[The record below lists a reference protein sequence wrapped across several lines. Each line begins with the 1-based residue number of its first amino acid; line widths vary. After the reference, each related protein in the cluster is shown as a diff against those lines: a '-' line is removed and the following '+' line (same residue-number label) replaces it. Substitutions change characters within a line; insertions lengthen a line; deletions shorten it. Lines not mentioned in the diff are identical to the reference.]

1 MPPRLLSFLP
11 AGLIPDKVD
20 TASVPVVIHTHS
32 GAASANCP
40 LCGEPST
47 RLHSRYRRRLA
58 DFPWQGRPVVVE
70 VRARR
75 FRCAT
80 PDCARRVFSE
90 RLPAIAG
97 VKARRTVR
105 LGDIQRHLGL
115 ALGGE
120 PGSRLAVRLA
130 MPVSGDT
137 LLRLIRS
144 GEPPHHPSPRVVGID
159 DWSLRRGQSY
169 GTIVCDLER
178 RRVIDLLP
186 DRTANSVAKWLE
198 QHPGV
203 EIVVRDRAGAYAEG
217 ARNGAPGAVQVAD
230 RWHLLRNLGDTVQG
244 LVDRHRRQVH
254 AAARG
259 VAHRR
264 HVMRAATCPPD
275 LTQEQALR
283 SGRRKGRDERYEAI
297 LELKARG
304 LTSIQIGANVGISH
318 ITVQRWLKAGAAPAH
333 DKPPQPGSVGL
344 HAPYLEQR
352 WQEGCRNATMLWR
365 ELKERGYR
373 GSERTLRRWIAER
386 RQTGVRHQEVVD
398 TVAAEAWTVPSSRR
412 CARLLTATADKV
424 GSRESE
430 FLTNLRVTAPDLVR
444 AGEIASEF
452 AGMICK
458 RAPEKAE
465 AALKA
470 WMETAQDSLLA
481 SFTRGL
487 QRDSDAVQAAL
498 TEPWSTGPVEG
509 HINRLKLVKRQMY
522 GRGKLDLLHRR
533 MVQAA

>member
-1 MPPRLLSFLP
+1 
-11 AGLIPDKVD
+11 
-20 TASVPVVIHTHS
+20 
-32 GAASANCP
+32 
-40 LCGEPST
+40 
-47 RLHSRYRRRLA
+47 
-58 DFPWQGRPVVVE
+58 
-70 VRARR
+70 
-75 FRCAT
+75 
-80 PDCARRVFSE
+80 
-90 RLPAIAG
+90 
-97 VKARRTVR
+97 
-105 LGDIQRHLGL
+105 
-115 ALGGE
+115 
-120 PGSRLAVRLA
+120 

-264 HVMRAATCPPD
+264 HAMRAVTCPPD

-297 LELKARG
+297 LELKPRG
-304 LTSIQIGANVGISH
+304 LTSIQIGANLGISH

-352 WQEGCRNATMLWR
+352 WQEGCRNATLLWR
-365 ELKERGYR
+365 ELEERGYR

-470 WMETAQDSLLA
+470 WMETAQASLLA

-498 TEPWSTGPVEG
+498 TESWSTGPVEG

-522 GRGKLDLLHRR
+522 GREKLDLLHRR

>member
-1 MPPRLLSFLP
+1 MPPRLLSFFP
-11 AGLIPDKVD
+11 AGLIPEKVD
-20 TASVPVVIHTHS
+20 TASLPVVIHTHS
-32 GAASANCP
+32 SAASANCP
-40 LCGEPST
+40 LCGQPST
-47 RLHSRYRRRLA
+47 RLHSHYRRRLA
-58 DFPWQGRPVVVE
+58 DLPWQSRPVVVE

-80 PDCARRVFSE
+80 LHCARRVFSE

-105 LGDIQRHLGL
+105 LGDIQRQLGL
-115 ALGGE
+115 VLGGE

-144 GEPPHHPSPRVVGID
+144 GESPRHPAPRFVGID
-159 DWSLRRGQSY
+159 DWAFHRGQSY

-178 RRVIDLLP
+178 RCVIDLLL
-186 DRTANSVAKWLE
+186 DRTAETVTKWLKE
-198 QHPGV
+198 HPGV

-217 ARNGAPGAVQVAD
+217 ARYGAPGAVQVAD

-244 LVDRHRRQVH
+244 LVDRYRRQVH

-264 HVMRAATCPPD
+264 YAKRAVTCLPD
-275 LTQEQALR
+275 LTQEQAVR
-283 SGRRKGRDERYEAI
+283 SGRRQGRDERYEAI
-297 LELKARG
+297 LQLKMRS
-304 LTSIQIGANVGISH
+304 LTSIQIGANLGISH
-318 ITVQRWLKAGAAPAH
+318 ITVQRWLKAGTAPAH
-333 DKPPQPGSVGL
+333 DKPPQPGSVGP
-344 HAPYLEQR
+344 HGPYLEQR
-352 WQEGCRNATMLWR
+352 WQEGCRNATLLWR

-373 GSERTLRRWIAER
+373 GSERTLRRWLAER
-386 RQTGVRHQEVVD
+386 RQTGVRLHEVVD
-398 TVAAEAWTVPSSRR
+398 TVAAEAWKVPSSRR
-412 CARLLTATADKV
+412 CARLLTVTADKV

-452 AGMICK
+452 AGTIFK

-470 WMETAQDSLLA
+470 WMGTAQDSLLA

-487 QRDSDAVQAAL
+487 QRDKDAVQAAL
-498 TEPWSTGPVEG
+498 SEPWSTGPVEG

-533 MVQAA
+533 VVHAA